1 MHLIASLIRCV
12 VIDLFSGLELSSD
25 GASTSASLHEPAS
38 RARDG
43 ARTAVLVAGHPAELR
58 LRIVGLERSA
68 DADAELSILNQVR
81 GWPLVAVDCH

>member
-1 MHLIASLIRCV
+1 MYGFCGLLARSL
-12 VIDLFSGLELSSD
+12 LPSEP
-25 GASTSASLHEPAS
+25 GASTSASSHEPEPAS

-43 ARTAVLVAGHPAELR
+43 ARSAVLVAGHPAELR

-81 GWPLVAVDCH
+81 GL